1 MDGQEYLNQIS
12 MQNRP
17 VKKSGVSKLLSSKI
31 FLVSMIGVILLILI
45 IIVGSILGGGK
56 GGDKNLSFALKL
68 HLDNTEE
75 VIQDYQ
81 PNVKSSDLRSSSAS
95 LYSVLSNTNR
105 ELTDYITEKYNYK
118 ESDVSESIVSDAE
131 LARDELETGLF
142 NAKIGGTLDR
152 TYALKMAYE
161 ISLIKSEE
169 AKIIN
174 STKNSDLAGIL
185 TTSYNSLE
193 NLYNKFNDFSE
204 KN

>member
-1 MDGQEYLNQIS
+1 MDGQDYLNQIS

-17 VKKSGVSKLLSSKI
+17 VKKSGVSGLLSSKI
-31 FLVSMIGVILLILI
+31 FLFSMIGVVVLI
-45 IIVGSILGGGK
+45 IVIIIGAVLNGGK

-68 HLDNTEE
+68 HLDNTAD

-81 PNVKSSDLRSSSAS
+81 SNVKSSDLRSSSAS
-95 LYSVLSNTNR
+95 LYSILTNTSR
-105 ELTDYITEKYNYK
+105 ELTDYITAKYDYR
-118 ESDVSESIVSDAE
+118 ESDVSESTKNDAD
-131 LARDELETGLF
+131 LARDGLESDLF
-142 NAKIGGTLDR
+142 QAKISGTLDR
-152 TYALKMAYE
+152 MYALKMAYE

-174 STKNSDLAGIL
+174 STSSSDLAGLL

-204 KN
+204 AN

>member
-1 MDGQEYLNQIS
+1 MDGQDYLNQIS

-17 VKKSGVSKLLSSKI
+17 VKKSGVSGLLSSKI
-31 FLVSMIGVILLILI
+31 FLFSMIGVVVLI
-45 IIVGSILGGGK
+45 IVIIIGAVLSGGK

-68 HLDNTEE
+68 HLDNTAD

-81 PNVKSSDLRSSSAS
+81 SNVKSSDLRSSSAS
-95 LYSVLSNTNR
+95 LYSILTNTSR
-105 ELTDYITEKYNYK
+105 ELTDYITAKYDYR
-118 ESDVSESIVSDAE
+118 ESDVSESTKNDAD
-131 LARDELETGLF
+131 LARDGLESDLF
-142 NAKIGGTLDR
+142 QAKISGTLDR
-152 TYALKMAYE
+152 MYALKMAYE

-174 STKNSDLAGIL
+174 STSSSDLAGLL

-204 KN
+204 AN

>member
-31 FLVSMIGVILLILI
+31 FLVSMIGVVLLILI

>member
-31 FLVSMIGVILLILI
+31 FLVSMIGVVLLILI

-68 HLDNTEE
+68 HLENTEE